1 MKRVVRLTESQLHD
15 LVRTI
20 VVEAKHEMDKMY
32 GGNKG
37 DFHRKDGKKAG
48 IEGGKKYG
56 KGGHYK
62 DYMDEMM
69 DEPGMGNPEMEEGL
83 GDMVK
88 GVKRFATGYGS
99 KEEKEQRIQDFY
111 DELDSIE
118 QEFEENP
125 ENFFFSD
132 WDSKKDQLIR
142 NAEENNFLGRIDQIG
157 KKDKFVR
164 YVPGRKGFE
173 KMATGY
179 SQAQGETIFE
189 RRRR

>member
-15 LVRTI
+15 LVKRI
-20 VVEAKHEMDKMY
+20 VVEAQHEMHSK
-32 GGNKG
+32 
-37 DFHRKDGKKAG
+37 
-48 IEGGKKYG
+48 
-56 KGGHYK
+56 
-62 DYMDEMM
+62 EMEESM
-69 DEPGMGNPEMEEGL
+69 EPEMEEGL

-111 DELDSIE
+111 DELDEIE
-118 QEFEENP
+118 DEFNSNP

-132 WDSKKDQLIR
+132 WDSKKEQLIKK
-142 NAEENNFLGRIDQIG
+142 AEENNFLGHIEQIG
-157 KKDKFVR
+157 NKDKYVR

-173 KMATGY
+173 KVASGYGRSQGATIY
-179 SQAQGETIFE
+179 E

>member
-62 DYMDEMM
+62 DYMEEMV
-69 DEPGMGNPEMEEGL
+69 DEPGMSNPEMEEGL

-99 KEEKEQRIQDFY
+99 KQEKEQRIQDFY

-164 YVPGRKGFE
+164 F
-173 KMATGY
+173 
-179 SQAQGETIFE
+179 FC
-189 RRRR
+189 